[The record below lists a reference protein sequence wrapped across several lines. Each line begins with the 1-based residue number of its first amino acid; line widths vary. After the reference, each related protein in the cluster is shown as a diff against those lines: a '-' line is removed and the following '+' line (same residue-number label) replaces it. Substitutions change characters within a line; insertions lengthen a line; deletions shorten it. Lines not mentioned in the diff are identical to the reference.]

1 LTISKGLPSYCRL
14 TRLNTAFHANEST
27 AALYFSMHIARLLCQ
42 IFLHWEFLPFL
53 PLRFKRPEGLPQ
65 SHSLYYQAQDAP
77 PGFWKSSAR
86 ECFCAARSI
95 LALAADAREARSL
108 TTSPFALYGIFVAKF
123 IEVYAG
129 AFPWMN
135 PGCTAT
141 EEHYSRSTSTQNT
154 EHESMC
160 FSCRPHLS
168 YEAEIEEAQVVVRIA
183 EQWVSTLDSIA
194 IYFETFKQDF
204 ATSRAF
210 RCSSRG
216 NGLEGYDGH
225 EVRCLRDGGS
235 REGCEEY
242 ELFRHRLCRSG
253 TV

>member
-1 LTISKGLPSYCRL
+1 
-14 TRLNTAFHANEST
+14 
-27 AALYFSMHIARLLCQ
+27 MHIARLLCQ

-53 PLRFKRPEGLPQ
+53 PLRFRNAEGLPH
-65 SHSLYYQAQDAP
+65 SHSLYRQTQDAP

-95 LALAADAREARSL
+95 LALAANAREARSL
-108 TTSPFALYGIFVAKF
+108 ATSPFALYGIFVAKF

-141 EEHYSRSTSTQNT
+141 DEHSRTITPNT
-154 EHESMC
+154 EHKSVC

-168 YEAEIEEAQVVVRIA
+168 YEAEIEEAHVVVRIA
-183 EQWVSTLDSIA
+183 EQWASTLDSIA
-194 IYFETFKQDF
+194 IYFETFKHDY

-210 RCSSRG
+210 GCVRG
-216 NGLEGYDGH
+216 TGFESYHGH
-225 EVRCLRDGGS
+225 EVRCLRDGSSG
-235 REGCEEY
+235 EGCEEY
-242 ELFRHRLCRSG
+242 ELFRHRLCRFG